1 MPTSPDHALMSL
13 TSLAVIGATIL
24 LSSFIS
30 GTFGMAGGMVLLGVI
45 LIYFPVTTGMVLFS
59 LIQFASNGWRAV
71 LWWRFVRWPI
81 FFPYVAGALAAFAAL
96 RVIAYV
102 PDKATVYFL
111 LGLMPFAVEVLPVRA
126 RPNIEWR
133 GMPFIT
139 GFFTTIVQFMA
150 GVGGPFLDVF
160 FQKSMLDRKTTLA
173 TKAVTQT
180 FSHVLRAAY
189 FGSFG
194 AVQIFESPWLY
205 ILGILFAVAGT
216 SLTPLVI
223 ERMTDHGFRQWT
235 RAIILTLSA
244 VYLVR
249 GVWLFWQGN

>member
-1 MPTSPDHALMSL
+1 
-13 TSLAVIGATIL
+13 
-24 LSSFIS
+24 
-30 GTFGMAGGMVLLGVI
+30 MVLLGVI

-59 LIQFASNGWRAV
+59 VIQFAANGWRAL
-71 LWWRFVRWPI
+71 LWWRYVLWSI
-81 FFPYVAGALAAFAAL
+81 FFPYVIGAVVAFALL
-96 RVIAYV
+96 RAIAFV
-102 PDKATVYFL
+102 PNKAMVYFL
-111 LGLMPFAVEVLPVRA
+111 LGLLPFAIEALPKNA

-139 GFFTTIVQFMA
+139 GFLTTIVQFMA

-180 FSHVLRAAY
+180 FSHVLRALY

-194 AVQIFESPWLY
+194 AVHFVEEPWLY
-205 ILGILFAVAGT
+205 LVGIVVAVAGT

-244 VYLVR
+244 VYVVR
-249 GVWLFWQGN
+249 GVWLFWHGA

>member
-1 MPTSPDHALMSL
+1 MPLA
-13 TSLAVIGATIL
+13 SLAVIGGTIL

-30 GTFGMAGGMVLLGVI
+30 GTFGMAGGMVLLGVL
-45 LIYFPVTTGMVLFS
+45 LIYFPVTTAMVLFS
-59 LIQFASNGWRAV
+59 IIQFVANAWRAA
-71 LWWRFVRWPI
+71 LWWRFVLWPI
-81 FFPYVAGALAAFAAL
+81 FWQYAIGGVVAFAIL
-96 RVIAYV
+96 RLIAYV
-102 PDKATVYFL
+102 PDKATVYVL
-111 LGLMPFAVEVLPVRA
+111 LGLLPFTVEILPAHA

-133 GMPFIT
+133 GVPYIT
-139 GFFTTIVQFMA
+139 GFLTTVVQFMA

-194 AVQIFESPWLY
+194 SVQVLDRPWLY
-205 ILGILFAVAGT
+205 AAAIAVAIAGT
-216 SLTPLVI
+216 SLTPLII

-235 RAIILTLSA
+235 RAIILTVSA
-244 VYLVR
+244 IYLAR
-249 GVWLFWQGN
+249 GAWLFWHGWHA

>member
-1 MPTSPDHALMSL
+1 MSL

-45 LIYFPVTTGMVLFS
+45 LVYFPVTTGMVLFS
-59 LIQFASNGWRAV
+59 VIQFAANGWRAV
-71 LWWRFVRWPI
+71 LWWRFVLWSI
-81 FFPYVAGALAAFAAL
+81 FFPYVGGAAVAFLLL
-96 RVIAYV
+96 RLIAYV

-111 LGLMPFAVEVLPVRA
+111 LGLLPFAVEVLPARA

-133 GMPFIT
+133 GMPFVT

-180 FSHVLRAAY
+180 FSHVVRALY

-194 AVQIFESPWLY
+194 TVQMAESPWLY
-205 ILGILFAVAGT
+205 LVAILVAVAGT
-216 SLTPLVI
+216 SITPLVI
-223 ERMTDHGFRQWT
+223 ERMTDRGFR
-235 RAIILTLSA
+235 
-244 VYLVR
+244 
-249 GVWLFWQGN
+249 

>member
-1 MPTSPDHALMSL
+1 MPLA
-13 TSLAVIGATIL
+13 SLAVIGGTIL
-24 LSSFIS
+24 VSSFIS
-30 GTFGMAGGMVLLGVI
+30 GTFGMAGGMVLLGVL
-45 LIYFPVTTGMVLFS
+45 LIYYPVAAAMVLFS
-59 LIQFASNGWRAV
+59 IIQFVANAWRAV

-81 FFPYVAGALAAFAAL
+81 LLQYAAGGIVAFAIL
-96 RVIAYV
+96 RLIAYV
-102 PDKATVYFL
+102 PDKATVYVL
-111 LGLMPFAVEVLPVRA
+111 LGLLPFCVEALPVRA

-133 GMPFIT
+133 GVPYVT
-139 GFFTTIVQFMA
+139 GFLTTVVQLMA

-173 TKAVTQT
+173 TKAVTQS

-194 AVQIFESPWLY
+194 AIEALQRPWLY
-205 ILGILFAVAGT
+205 AAAIAVAIAGT

-235 RAIILTLSA
+235 RAIILTVSA
-244 VYLVR
+244 IYLAR
-249 GVWLFWQGN
+249 GAFLFWQGW

>member
-1 MPTSPDHALMSL
+1 MPF
-13 TSLAVIGATIL
+13 TSLAVLGATIL

-59 LIQFASNGWRAV
+59 IIQFVSNGWRAL

-81 FFPYVAGALAAFAAL
+81 FIPYVAGAIAAFAML
-96 RVIAYV
+96 RLIAYV
-102 PDKATVYFL
+102 PDKATVYVL
-111 LGLMPFAVEVLPVRA
+111 LGLLPFAVEVLPARA

-133 GMPFIT
+133 GVPLIT
-139 GFFTTIVQFMA
+139 GFLTTIVQFMA

-160 FQKSMLDRKTTLA
+160 FQKSQLDRKTTLA

-180 FSHVLRAAY
+180 FSHVLRAFY

-194 AVQIFESPWLY
+194 ALHALDEPWLY
-205 ILGILFAVAGT
+205 AAAIAVAIVGT
-216 SLTPLVI
+216 SVTPLII

-235 RAIILTLSA
+235 RAIILTVSSI
-244 VYLVR
+244 YLVR
-249 GVWLFWQGN
+249 GAWLFWRAWNG

>member
-1 MPTSPDHALMSL
+1 MSL

-59 LIQFASNGWRAV
+59 VIQFAANGWRAL
-71 LWWRFVRWPI
+71 LWWRYVLWSI
-81 FFPYVAGALAAFAAL
+81 FFPYVIGAVVAFALL
-96 RVIAYV
+96 RAIAFV
-102 PDKATVYFL
+102 PNKAMVYFL
-111 LGLMPFAVEVLPVRA
+111 LGLLPFAIEALPKSA

-139 GFFTTIVQFMA
+139 GFLTTIVQFMA

-180 FSHVLRAAY
+180 FSHVLRALY

-194 AVQIFESPWLY
+194 AVHFIEEPWLY
-205 ILGILFAVAGT
+205 LVGIVVAVAGT

-223 ERMTDHGFRQWT
+223 ERMTDHDFRQWT

-244 VYLVR
+244 VYVVR
-249 GVWLFWQGN
+249 GVWLFWHGA

>member
-1 MPTSPDHALMSL
+1 MSL
-13 TSLAVIGATIL
+13 ISLAVIGATIL

-59 LIQFASNGWRAV
+59 VIQFAANGWRAL
-71 LWWRFVRWPI
+71 LWWRYVLWSI
-81 FFPYVAGALAAFAAL
+81 FFPYVIGAVVAFALL
-96 RVIAYV
+96 RAIAFV
-102 PDKATVYFL
+102 PNKAMVYFL
-111 LGLMPFAVEVLPVRA
+111 LGLLPFAIEALPKSA

-139 GFFTTIVQFMA
+139 GFLTTIVQFMA

-180 FSHVLRAAY
+180 FSHVLRALY

-194 AVQIFESPWLY
+194 AVHFIEEPWLY
-205 ILGILFAVAGT
+205 LVGIVVAVAGT

-223 ERMTDHGFRQWT
+223 ERMTDHDFRQWT

-244 VYLVR
+244 VYVVR
-249 GVWLFWQGN
+249 GVWLFWHGA